1 MTQNYKANHNVRH
14 AVHHALLGEQNEC
27 GFCGTPCN
35 EQDDFCSPRCE
46 RSAQGGKQKA
56 ERKIGWDG

>member
-1 MTQNYKANHNVRH
+1 MARQNYNNNNYRNSNHI
-14 AVHHALLGEQNEC
+14 HHHDGGEC
-27 GFCGTPCN
+27 GFCGTACS

-56 ERKIGWDG
+56 QKKIGWDG